1 MKIDASYTN
10 LTNALQ
16 GAASSSRPAS
26 VPITEKMTGQE
37 RGLDQG
43 TRNAE
48 DAVNLANT
56 AEGAL
61 NNVSDS
67 LLRIKELAVQA
78 SNGILTEDDKGIIQN
93 EINDI
98 KTGITD
104 TLRNTEFNTIKVLDG
119 FNGNV
124 QSGANSGQGQT
135 MSIENTTLETL
146 GIKDFDVTGDFDISD
161 IDNALETVNSERA
174 DIGAQT
180 NGLESNIR
188 YNQIAREN
196 TISSRSTVAGDDVE
210 KALIELR
217 QSQLQQSIQQQVQ
230 SLKQKDEEDKLNI
243 FG

>member
-1 MKIDASYTN
+1 M
-10 LTNALQ
+10 
-16 GAASSSRPAS
+16 
-26 VPITEKMTGQE
+26 
-37 RGLDQG
+37 
-43 TRNAE
+43 
-48 DAVNLANT
+48 
-56 AEGAL
+56 
-61 NNVSDS
+61 
-67 LLRIKELAVQA
+67 QA

-93 EINDI
+93 EINEL
-98 KTGITD
+98 KTGIND

-124 QSGANSGQGQT
+124 QSGANSGQGQQ
-135 MSIENTTLETL
+135 MNIENTTLETL
-146 GIKDFDVTGDFDISD
+146 GIKEFDVTGDFDIGD
-161 IDNALETVNSERA
+161 IDKALETVNSERA

-210 KALIELR
+210 KALIELK

-230 SLKQKDEEDKLNI
+230 SMKQKDEEDKLNI